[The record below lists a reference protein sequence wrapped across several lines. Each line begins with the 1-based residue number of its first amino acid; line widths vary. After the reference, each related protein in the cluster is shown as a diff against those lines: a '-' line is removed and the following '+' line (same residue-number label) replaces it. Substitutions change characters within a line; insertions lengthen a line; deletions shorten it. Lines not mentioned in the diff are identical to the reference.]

1 MMFIWGKLDQILKE
15 LRKDPVVYYANQE
28 GIRSIKDGKNELIVK
43 SEGIKQIAV
52 SKKWLANQAGQGA
65 IETPLEISPAPLF
78 N

>member
-52 SKKWLANQAGQGA
+52 SKK
-65 IETPLEISPAPLF
+65 
-78 N
+78 